1 VLISHQ
7 TTPVFQHLKHLITDP
22 DEFDDALSGGSLK
35 VDVLGAQSLPARVEQ
50 FQSSKWTLDFG
61 EVHVKARA
69 RGALPPG
76 WASLGFMRGRGPS
89 IWHGMPAETGTLM
102 CNPPGGDGP
111 DGHVTPGFTWSA
123 IGVPTSLWESCQAL
137 AGAEANC
144 RTPNK
149 VERWQLPAPLFAL
162 LDRQLRQTQHLLQS
176 ALAKPELVSFA
187 ERAAVDFVTNI
198 ATHAWEMT
206 LRDHPL
212 RISFRNRAYLA
223 RRAEN
228 WMRDRMGQPIR
239 IPDVCLALRVSRRE
253 LEYAFRSTFDT
264 SPREFLHKLRL
275 NAIRRVLHR
284 TDPTN
289 SIIQVAFDHGITH
302 LSRFAADYRALFGE
316 KPSDTFRARRFDPAP
331 ARTPL
336 YLPSSISAT
345 P

>member
-7 TTPVFQHLKHLITDP
+7 TTSVFQHLKYVITDP

-35 VDVLGAQSLPARVEQ
+35 VDVLGTQSLPARVEQ

-76 WASLGFMRGRGPS
+76 WASLGFMRGGGPS
-89 IWHGMPAETGTLM
+89 IWHGMPAGTGTLM

-111 DGHVTPGFTWSA
+111 DGHVTPGFAWSA

-137 AGAEANC
+137 AGAEVNC
-144 RTPNK
+144 RTSIK

-162 LDRQLRQTQHLLQS
+162 LDRQLRQTQQLLQS
-176 ALAKPELVSFA
+176 ALAKPELVGFA

-198 ATHAWEMT
+198 ATHAWEMRV
-206 LRDHPL
+206 RDHSL

-223 RRAEN
+223 RCAEV
-228 WMRDRMGQPIR
+228 WMRDRLGEPIR
-239 IPDVCLALRVSRRE
+239 IPDICLALRVSRRE

-275 NAIRRVLHR
+275 NAIHR
-284 TDPTN
+284 ALRHSDPTN
-289 SIIQVAFDHGITH
+289 SIIGIAFDHGITH

-316 KPSDTFRARRFDPAP
+316 KPSDTLRTRRFDPAP
-331 ARTPL
+331 ARTPP